1 MARIRLGMVGGGNDA
16 FIGSVHRLASRLD
29 DRYELV
35 AGALSATPVKARAS
49 GTALNLKPARIYD
62 DFKAMAIAE
71 AGLKDGI
78 EVVAIVTPNHI
89 HYAAARAFLERGIHV
104 ICDKPLTATLLEARQ
119 LVAVANDSAAL
130 FVLSHNYTGYPLIR
144 QAREMIEHG
153 DLGQIRIVNV
163 EYVQDWLTEKDNSKQ
178 AKWRTDP
185 TKSGLGGAIGD
196 IGTNAFN
203 LAGFVTGLKINR
215 LAADLQ
221 SFVSGRRLDDN
232 AHMMLRYVGGARG
245 MLWCSQIA
253 PGNENGLRLRV
264 YGEKGGLEWA
274 QENPNQL
281 IFTPYGEPKRL
292 LTRGGAGTGAAAAR
306 MCRIPPGHPEGFLES
321 FANIYSEAAI
331 AIEAHRRGVPIPP
344 DVHFPTVHDG
354 LEGLQF
360 VEACVRSSQQDGV
373 WVELA

>member
-1 MARIRLGMVGGGNDA
+1 M
-16 FIGSVHRLASRLD
+16 
-29 DRYELV
+29 
-35 AGALSATPVKARAS
+35 
-49 GTALNLKPARIYD
+49 
-62 DFKAMAIAE
+62 
-71 AGLKDGI
+71 
-78 EVVAIVTPNHI
+78 
-89 HYAAARAFLERGIHV
+89 
-104 ICDKPLTATLLEARQ
+104 
-119 LVAVANDSAAL
+119 
-130 FVLSHNYTGYPLIR
+130 
-144 QAREMIEHG
+144 
-153 DLGQIRIVNV
+153 
-163 EYVQDWLTEKDNSKQ
+163 
-178 AKWRTDP
+178 
-185 TKSGLGGAIGD
+185 GGAVGD

-232 AHMMLRYVGGARG
+232 AHVMLRYVGGARG

-331 AIEAHRRGVPIPP
+331 AIEAQRRGVPIPP
-344 DVHFPTVHDG
+344 EVHFPTVHDG

-360 VEACVRSSQQDGV
+360 VEACVRSSQQDGA